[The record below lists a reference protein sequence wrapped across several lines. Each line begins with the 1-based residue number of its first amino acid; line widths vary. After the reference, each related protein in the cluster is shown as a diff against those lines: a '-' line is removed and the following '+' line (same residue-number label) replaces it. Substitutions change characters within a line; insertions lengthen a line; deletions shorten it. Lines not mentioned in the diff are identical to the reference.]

1 MSRLAAEDLRV
12 SLGGRPVLDG
22 VSLEIGTGELV
33 GLLGP
38 NASGKTTLLRAF
50 AGLLDP
56 RHGGVALDGIPVAAL
71 APRERARRIAYLEQ
85 GAASEW
91 PITVEKLVA
100 LGRAPHLGPWQR
112 AGKEDRAAIADAMA
126 RCDVT
131 HLAHRPATGLSGG
144 EAARVMLARALATG
158 ADVLLADEPVS
169 HLDPYHQFRVMSVIR
184 ARADQGGAALVALHD
199 LTLAAR
205 FCDRVVLLFDGGVAA
220 AGPPADTLTPDC
232 LARVFSV
239 DAAVVDQDGVLQV
252 VQRGLVERPPG
263 EEKRSR

>member
-1 MSRLAAEDLRV
+1 
-12 SLGGRPVLDG
+12 
-22 VSLEIGTGELV
+22 
-33 GLLGP
+33 
-38 NASGKTTLLRAF
+38 
-50 AGLLDP
+50 
-56 RHGGVALDGIPVAAL
+56 
-71 APRERARRIAYLEQ
+71 
-85 GAASEW
+85 
-91 PITVEKLVA
+91 
-100 LGRAPHLGPWQR
+100 
-112 AGKEDRAAIADAMA
+112 
-126 RCDVT
+126 
-131 HLAHRPATGLSGG
+131 
-144 EAARVMLARALATG
+144 MLARALATG